1 MGKQSRF
8 TRKHFLIARKFQLKY
23 ALLIVAFMF
32 FIATFTSASV
42 YYTSLTIM
50 GDKLEAVY
58 PQGRLVAI
66 INEVNMQLIK
76 QMLLFVPIVTMLA
89 VLLSHKVAGPV
100 YRMEQYLGEVAKGDF
115 SSLLK
120 LRRGDELKNL
130 AEAINRMTKGL
141 GDVARD
147 NQSLAI
153 QLRDMV
159 LSLDNEIK
167 KSTPNTGKV
176 KALASEASEKASIL
190 YDRMLRYKAGGRA

>member
-153 QLRDMV
+153 HLRDMV